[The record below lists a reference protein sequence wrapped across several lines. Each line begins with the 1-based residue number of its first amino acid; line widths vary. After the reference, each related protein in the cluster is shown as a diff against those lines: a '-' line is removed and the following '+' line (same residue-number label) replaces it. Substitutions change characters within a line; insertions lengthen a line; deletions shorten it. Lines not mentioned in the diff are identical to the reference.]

1 MRLQPW
7 RRHYLFITRR
17 AHGLSLG
24 RFHVAA
30 YPKALYPSTSFA
42 PSPPH
47 ISNRF
52 PDPPC
57 CHSLSYVIQL
67 APMFCKEGHL
77 RQSLVDGSEPRD
89 SDGDSDEDVPLQH
102 EGTHMQRIRQF
113 RTRHV
118 LLAMAFAN
126 VGLAS
131 SWAGNVFHVHSQ
143 ACAGQDMRTTI
154 CGGVGFS

>member
-1 MRLQPW
+1 
-7 RRHYLFITRR
+7 
-17 AHGLSLG
+17 
-24 RFHVAA
+24 
-30 YPKALYPSTSFA
+30 
-42 PSPPH
+42 
-47 ISNRF
+47 
-52 PDPPC
+52 
-57 CHSLSYVIQL
+57 
-67 APMFCKEGHL
+67 MFCKEGHL

-154 CGGVGFS
+154 CGGLMQMAHCIDMIRQALKCNIHTRLLGQVWVNPKDPQPVYDSRNTYVSRDS